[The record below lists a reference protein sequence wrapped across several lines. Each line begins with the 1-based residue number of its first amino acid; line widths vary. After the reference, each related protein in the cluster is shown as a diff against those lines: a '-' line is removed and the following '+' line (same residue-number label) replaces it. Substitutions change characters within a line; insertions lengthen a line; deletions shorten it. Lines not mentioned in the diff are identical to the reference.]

1 MSQSELLEKYN
12 EIWGKFTNF
21 IEKRFDSDS
30 VFNDKYLKTKI
41 NSYEGK
47 IITKFQD
54 DKKPK
59 EGSQHICVMVILIH
73 SVFKIGKNY
82 YLEMLLEDSKDV
94 VKEEKDI

>member
-1 MSQSELLEKYN
+1 MLEKYN
-12 EIWGKFTNF
+12 KIWGKFTNF

-41 NSYEGK
+41 KNYEEK

>member
-1 MSQSELLEKYN
+1 MLEKYK
-12 EIWGKFTNF
+12 EIWDKFTNF
-21 IEKRFDSDS
+21 IKNRFDSEP

-59 EGSQHICVMVILIH
+59 ECSQQICVVVILIH
-73 SVFKIGKNY
+73 SVFKTGKNY
-82 YLEMLLEDSKDV
+82 YLEMFLEDSKDV
-94 VKEEKDI
+94 VKEEKYI

>member
-1 MSQSELLEKYN
+1 MLEKYN

-41 NSYEGK
+41 NSCEGK

-82 YLEMLLEDSKDV
+82 YLEMLLEESKDV